1 MKYDFISALTA
12 VASNYK
18 LCLILHHL
26 ILSFIPAFMLHM
38 AVETKPAQ
46 LTLEFLAFQC
56 CSLSSARTARILSA
70 LLTQFFLPVPA
81 LLLPGFTE
89 LWRKGGIMG
98 MRNKAELLLLTCP
111 TPLKPDYIL

>member
-1 MKYDFISALTA
+1 MNYDFISALTA

-26 ILSFIPAFMLHM
+26 ILSFIPVFMLHI

-56 CSLSSARTARILSA
+56 CSLSSAWTARILSA
-70 LLTQFFLPVPA
+70 LLTQFFPSSPCFA
-81 LLLPGFTE
+81 LARLYMSSGE
-89 LWRKGGIMG
+89 KEGSW
-98 MRNKAELLLLTCP
+98 A
-111 TPLKPDYIL
+111 